1 MKLVFTKGISS
12 FSKLITKVT
21 GEDISHVALLI
32 TLNGI
37 EFVIHSNFLGLHIET
52 YPSFLKHSKV
62 LYVLEKKY
70 TEEDV
75 SRALK
80 LLAEYEWSFYDF
92 GAISFLGISLLLRT
106 WFKIPLPKSNLW
118 QSKSMFMCVE
128 WASKYVD
135 LKEESMMTPKRL
147 YYILLGRDEWS
158 IVDG

>member
-1 MKLVFTKGISS
+1 MKILFTKGTSS
-12 FSKLITKVT
+12 FSKLITSVT
-21 GEDISHVALLI
+21 REDVSHVAILI
-32 TLNGI
+32 NLAKR
-37 EFVIHSNFLGLHIET
+37 EFVIHSNLLGLHMET
-52 YPSFLKHSKV
+52 YESFLKHSKV
-62 LYVLEKKY
+62 LYALEKK
-70 TEEDV
+70 ESSENLSLV
-75 SRALK
+75 LK
-80 LLAEYEWSFYDF
+80 LLAEYEWSWYDF

-118 QSKSMFMCVE
+118 QSTGMFMCVE